1 MVVVGT
7 RHLTA
12 RGNDDDDDDE
22 ELERLPDEVPLFNFR
37 LMHWSL
43 FVSLRSN
50 CLLRLATS
58 SAQYVLQS
66 IFWEVKRPEA

>member
-7 RHLTA
+7 RRLTA
-12 RGNDDDDDDE
+12 RGNDDDDDEEEEE
-22 ELERLPDEVPLFNFR
+22 ELERLPDEVP

-50 CLLRLATS
+50 YLLRLATY
-58 SAQYVLQS
+58 SAQYVLET